1 VARYLKVFF
10 WDNSLEKKSKLK
22 LQKKTNKIQKPKFQK
37 GIQLKYK
44 DLGYLEFFDF

>member
-10 WDNSLEKKSKLK
+10 WDNSLEKKQNSNYI
-22 LQKKTNKIQKPKFQK
+22 KTNKIQKPKFQK
-37 GIQLKYK
+37 GIRLKYK